1 MMTTSLKRKKTDE
14 GQSSILLGPL
24 LKKVSVIPT
33 PVLVPQTPSVVQIS
47 DEEIAVVQATD
58 DRSTICKSHGLA
70 ATRAEV
76 AITELDF
83 QEYANARMKNI
94 SKLMAHSIMR
104 VSFRSLDAITP
115 FFFFFLTFAFLS
127 SL

>member
-83 QEYANARMKNI
+83 QEYTNARMKNI

-115 FFFFFLTFAFLS
+115 FFFFFF
-127 SL
+127 